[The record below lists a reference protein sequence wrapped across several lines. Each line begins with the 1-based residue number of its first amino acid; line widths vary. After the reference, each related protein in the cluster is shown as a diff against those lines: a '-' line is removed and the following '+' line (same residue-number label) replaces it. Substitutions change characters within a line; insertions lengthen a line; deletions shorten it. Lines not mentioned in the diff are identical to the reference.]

1 VLGNGYKIDLDLNGY
16 FNLSYNSSHLVSFKR
31 ENFRESLDLYA
42 KENDL
47 SSHWVGS
54 IQKLLNSKYPLYSQ
68 SVKRNE
74 FERIVFKL
82 GEFGLVDYLRQ
93 KGFRVIQKINV
104 SDEEIIKYLEGRGY
118 EVQGL
123 IEDSYYSSIA
133 FSDTN

>member
-1 VLGNGYKIDLDLNGY
+1 MLGNGYKIDLDLNGY